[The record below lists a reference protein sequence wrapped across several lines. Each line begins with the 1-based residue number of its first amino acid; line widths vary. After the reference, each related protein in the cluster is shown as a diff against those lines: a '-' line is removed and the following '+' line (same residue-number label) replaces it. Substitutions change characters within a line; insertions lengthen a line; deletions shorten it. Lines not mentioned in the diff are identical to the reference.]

1 MKSPAISILYVN
13 DNISAIKIQIV
24 FPWRLPARGAASR
37 LHPCPLVSPVPL
49 FTDNLLSLDLPQ
61 LLGLLIT
68 RKSATFLFTF
78 RPLGSTANMLPPVPA
93 SWLQVPVTAA
103 VSVQADR
110 CEDQFKPHPAVG
122 RFLAIVHRS
131 WVVGFPAYPVRVSF
145 FLSHPLPGKGP
156 GRGRPVPQEGEHNGA
171 SSKQERK
178 KMLRLSYRQ
187 CSTKAEVQSPAIT
200 ESYTN
205 NNG

>member
-24 FPWRLPARGAASR
+24 FPWRPPARGAASR

-49 FTDNLLSLDLPQ
+49 FTDNLHSLDPPQ
-61 LLGLLIT
+61 LLVLLIT

-93 SWLQVPVTAA
+93 SWLQVPVTAD

-122 RFLAIVHRS
+122 HFLAIVHRS
-131 WVVGFPAYPVRVSF
+131 WVVGFPAYPVRGSF
-145 FLSHPLPGKGP
+145 FLPTLFPEKDQVVADRFLKRESTMVHQVS
-156 GRGRPVPQEGEHNGA
+156 R
-171 SSKQERK
+171 SER
-178 KMLRLSYRQ
+178 R
-187 CSTKAEVQSPAIT
+187 CC
-200 ESYTN
+200 
-205 NNG
+205 G

>member
-1 MKSPAISILYVN
+1 MKSPAISTLYVN
-13 DNISAIKIQIV
+13 DNISAIKIRIV
-24 FPWRLPARGAASR
+24 FPWRPPARGAASR

-49 FTDNLLSLDLPQ
+49 FTDNLQSLDPLQ
-61 LLGLLIT
+61 LLALLIT

-110 CEDQFKPHPAVG
+110 YEDQFKPHPAVG

-131 WVVGFPAYPVRVSF
+131 WVVGSQPTPFGFSCSF
-145 FLSHPLPGKGP
+145 HPLPGKGP
-156 GRGRPVPQEGEHNGA
+156 GRGRPVPQEGEYNDG